1 MNSKIKDNDPEY
13 KRCCD
18 SGLEHLTY
26 EDAKNIL
33 DTFDEDLRNQAEYD
47 YSQLSEDLAQD
58 NEAVTAI
65 QSRRKS
71 ILTNSII

>member
-1 MNSKIKDNDPEY
+1 MNSKIQGDNPEY
-13 KRCCD
+13 KRCHERNFR
-18 SGLEHLTY
+18 LEHLTY

-33 DTFDEDLRNQAEYD
+33 ETFDENLRIQAEYD

-65 QSRRKS
+65 QSRR
-71 ILTNSII
+71 NYPN